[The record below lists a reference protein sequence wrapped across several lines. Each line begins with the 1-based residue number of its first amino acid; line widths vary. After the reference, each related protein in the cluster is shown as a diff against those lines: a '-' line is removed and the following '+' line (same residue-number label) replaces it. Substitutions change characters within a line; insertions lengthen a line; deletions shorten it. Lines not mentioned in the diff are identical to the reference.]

1 MNFSVW
7 LLNNKSYTITT
18 KQIFTTPLR
27 NYNKLMK
34 KYVPTQEI
42 GKGGYGTVY
51 KAKNVNDGTIVA
63 IKRIQLSENEEG
75 IKNSTLR
82 EIAVAKAMNH
92 PNLVKLIEVIPDQK
106 ENVVYCVM
114 EFCPMDLRSFIR

>member
-1 MNFSVW
+1 
-7 LLNNKSYTITT
+7 
-18 KQIFTTPLR
+18 
-27 NYNKLMK
+27 
-34 KYVPTQEI
+34 
-42 GKGGYGTVY
+42 VY